1 MASGES
7 FDIDRAP
14 PGHLASG
21 VCGTPRLNF
30 GFRTI
35 ANGTGC
41 KLYPRG
47 PRSVGSRMPTIRLQK
62 LAGALVD
69 GAVWEVETLEN
80 LREDQILR
88 VNLPA
93 TEFPELISYLKKRP
107 TAGVQVEPEGK
118 KEYSVTLELVV
129 RRFLNLMEQVEVEN
143 EGEPRTANLDS
154 MAMVAPSTRAVEEVA
169 LYILAREDCN
179 RRFVQA
185 VTGSTGSG

>member
-1 MASGES
+1 
-7 FDIDRAP
+7 
-14 PGHLASG
+14 
-21 VCGTPRLNF
+21 
-30 GFRTI
+30 
-35 ANGTGC
+35 
-41 KLYPRG
+41 
-47 PRSVGSRMPTIRLQK
+47 MPTIRLQK
-62 LAGALVD
+62 LAGALVN
-69 GAVWEVETLEN
+69 GAVWEVDTLEN

-93 TEFPELISYLKKRP
+93 TEVPELISYLKKRP

-129 RRFLNLMEQVEVEN
+129 RRFLHLLEQVED